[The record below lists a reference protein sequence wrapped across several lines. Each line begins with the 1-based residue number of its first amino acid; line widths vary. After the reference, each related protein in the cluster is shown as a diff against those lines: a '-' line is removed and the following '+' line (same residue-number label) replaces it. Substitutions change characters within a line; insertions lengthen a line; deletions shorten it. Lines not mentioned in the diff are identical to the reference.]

1 MKNLVFSLVRCIIA
15 VWGVTLVFKVDEAKH
30 KNTIFKGK
38 WYLPYLN
45 VLIKYLLQTFY
56 YN

>member
-1 MKNLVFSLVRCIIA
+1 MHYSRV
-15 VWGVTLVFKVDEAKH
+15 GVALVFKAYEAKH
-30 KNTIFKGK
+30 KNIIFKGK

>member
-1 MKNLVFSLVRCIIA
+1 MYYSRV
-15 VWGVTLVFKVDEAKH
+15 GVTLVFKAYEAKH
-30 KNTIFKGK
+30 KNIIFKGK

-56 YN
+56 YD

>member
-1 MKNLVFSLVRCIIA
+1 MHYSRV
-15 VWGVTLVFKVDEAKH
+15 GVALVFKVDEAKP
-30 KNTIFKGK
+30 KNIIFKGK